1 VNAPLLV
8 AGPTETW
15 GAIRRVVRSHR
26 RRLALMLGWHALAVG
41 SAVSAPVLFG
51 MLIDSVTAGGPWD
64 RISALFLVLCGVLV
78 VRTVLGVASQDASW
92 RFGEDVFAQ
101 LRDEVVEGVVRLPLR
116 VTERAERGEVL
127 ARTSNDVDAVSE
139 GVRVGV
145 PEVLVGVFTVLFT
158 TAASFVLD
166 WRVAIASVVG
176 LPILVLSTRWY
187 VRRSQSAY
195 EAELRSHARFN
206 GSVLE
211 TVTASRTL
219 GLLGTGDRLLR
230 RIDSRARE
238 VKAAERVTLGL
249 QSRWFPV
256 VQLGYYLPFAVVA
269 TWGGWLAVQGEVSVG
284 TVVAIALNVQLVV
297 DPLDDLLYWSDQLQ
311 LAWAAFRR
319 MSGVSRPVAT
329 SHDDDEMVTAPVETP
344 GRAVHC
350 ADVSFSYD
358 DGPPAVSGID
368 LDIAH
373 GEHLAVL
380 GPSGAGK
387 TTLGLLIAGA
397 LDPDTGRIAVG
408 RESRAPAKRMM
419 VSQDPHAFSGTLRDN
434 LALAARS
441 ASDGELLAALA
452 LAGAPTD
459 VDGLDV
465 ELEATSIDPVHLQ
478 RIALA
483 RVVLRDP
490 DVVVLDESTSHLS
503 VDDSRVLDRDMAAVF
518 RGRTVVT
525 IAHRMSAALDADRV
539 LTMEHGRVSEIGTPR
554 ELLDSGGLFAELHRQ
569 WTSRTEEGNHE
580 R

>member
-1 VNAPLLV
+1 MTAPLLV
-8 AGPTETW
+8 AGPTETFR
-15 GAIRRVVRSHR
+15 AIRRVVESHR
-26 RRLALMLGWHALAVG
+26 RRLALMLGWHAFAVAA
-41 SAVSAPVLFG
+41 AVSAPVLFG
-51 MLIDSVTAGGPWD
+51 MLIDSVTVDGPWG
-64 RISALFLVLCGVLV
+64 RIVTLFLVLCGVLV
-78 VRTVLGVASQDASW
+78 VRTLLSVASQDASW

-127 ARTSNDVDAVSE
+127 ARTSNDVDAVSD
-139 GVRVGV
+139 GVRVGI

-158 TAASFVLD
+158 AATSFVLD

-187 VRRSQSAY
+187 VRRSQPAY

-211 TVTASRTL
+211 TATASRTL

-230 RIDSRARE
+230 RIDSRAGE
-238 VKAAERVTLGL
+238 VRAAERVTLGL

-284 TVVAIALNVQLVV
+284 TVVAIALNVQLIV

-319 MSGVSRPVAT
+319 MSGVSRPV
-329 SHDDDEMVTAPVETP
+329 SVSRDDEPAAP
-344 GRAVHC
+344 RAEGAGC
-350 ADVSFSYD
+350 AVRCAGVSFSYD
-358 DGPPAVSGID
+358 DGPPAVSAID
-368 LDIAH
+368 LDIAP
-373 GEHLAVL
+373 GEHVTVF
-380 GPSGAGK
+380 GTSGAGK
-387 TTLGLLIAGA
+387 TTLGLLLAGA
-397 LDPDTGRIAVG
+397 LEPDTGRIEAR
-408 RESRAPAKRMM
+408 RESRGAAVQMM
-419 VSQDPHAFSGTLRDN
+419 VSQDPHAFTGTLRDN
-434 LALAARS
+434 LTLAAGAASDEELLSALAV
-441 ASDGELLAALA
+441 
-452 LAGAPTD
+452 AGAPTD
-459 VDGLDV
+459 REGLDA
-465 ELEATSIDPVHLQ
+465 ELGPTSIDPVHLQ

-490 DVVVLDESTSHLS
+490 DIVVLDESTSHLS
-503 VDDSRVLDRDMAAVF
+503 VDESRVLDRDMAAVF

-525 IAHRMSAALDADRV
+525 IAHRLSAASGADRV
-539 LTMEHGRVSEIGTPR
+539 LVMERGRVSELGTPR

-569 WTSRTEEGNHE
+569 WTHGPEGGQHGL
-580 R
+580 